1 MGDGGHTVNKLDFN
15 ELFTT
20 GWQKFMA
27 QIGPAI
33 LWTLLFAVGEV
44 ILCAIVVGIIVLPVW
59 MAGYLEIMKKLY
71 HGETPEFGDFFKH
84 MNKLGNLWVAFLL
97 VGLGTALG
105 MVLLV
110 IPGIALSVL
119 WSMTFFLIIDKD
131 MDAISAMKASF
142 ERVKDEF
149 WMMLALILV
158 LGIINAI
165 GGVIYIGVLVTAPF
179 MMFCIWAA
187 YYVLF
192 PKAEAYVPPA
202 GTNTPTM
209 PLQ

>member
-1 MGDGGHTVNKLDFN
+1 MNKLDFN
-15 ELFTT
+15 ELFTA

-33 LWTLLFAVGEV
+33 LWTLLYIIGAGLLCV
-44 ILCAIVVGIIVLPVW
+44 IVIGIIVLPVW

-84 MNKLGNLWVAFLL
+84 MNKLGNLWVAFILIY
-97 VGLGTALG
+97 LGIAIG
-105 MVLLV
+105 SILLV
-110 IPGIALSVL
+110 IPGIAVSIL

-131 MDAISAMKASF
+131 MDAISAMKASWK
-142 ERVKDEF
+142 RVLEEI
-149 WMMLALILV
+149 WMMLALIIV

-165 GGVIYIGVLVTAPF
+165 GGAIWVGILVTAPF
-179 MMFCIWAA
+179 MMFVLWAA

-192 PKAEAYVPPA
+192 PKGEISVP
-202 GTNTPTM
+202 TP